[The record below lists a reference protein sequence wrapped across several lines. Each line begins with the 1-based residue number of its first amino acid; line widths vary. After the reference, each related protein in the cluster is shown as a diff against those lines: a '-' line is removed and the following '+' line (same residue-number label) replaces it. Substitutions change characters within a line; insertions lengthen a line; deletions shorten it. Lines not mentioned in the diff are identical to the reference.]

1 MGRDPIADGSR
12 QTNKAECKYCP
23 TELEVAALLFG
34 MEHFEVYLL
43 GHPVTVF
50 TDHQALVSSFL
61 THLQGQTKGLLA
73 RWYIQ
78 LSRFLPYLTLQYK
91 PGTANKVADSLSRA
105 PVLVCMVTTSSN
117 TNDPVLTKVQEEQRQ
132 DTTLKTLIE
141 YLENQT
147 LPVDPKVALEV
158 TSLARKGYYLVDG
171 VLYHEGADMPGKRR
185 LVVPRHL
192 RKQVVEENHDAIF
205 VGHFSSKKT
214 QRKISQL
221 YFWPGMAGDVY
232 QKCLSCMTCAST
244 QDRAKESS
252 HH

>member
-192 RKQVVEENHDAIF
+192 RKQVVEENH
-205 VGHFSSKKT
+205 
-214 QRKISQL
+214 
-221 YFWPGMAGDVY
+221 M
-232 QKCLSCMTCAST
+232 LSLLGTFQARRRREKSVSCTFGQVWLEMCIRSACH
-244 QDRAKESS
+244 A
-252 HH
+252 